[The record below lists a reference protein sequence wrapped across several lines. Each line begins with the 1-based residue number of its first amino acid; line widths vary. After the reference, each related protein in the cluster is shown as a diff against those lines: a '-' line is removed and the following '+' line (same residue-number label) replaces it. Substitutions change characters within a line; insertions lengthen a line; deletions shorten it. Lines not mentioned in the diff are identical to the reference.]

1 MQKKL
6 FLLDGMA
13 LVYRAHFALIRR
25 PIYTSQGIN
34 TSALFGFTQT
44 LLEIIN
50 RHTPTHL
57 AVAFD
62 TAAPTQR
69 HVEFPEYKAQ
79 REAMPEDLSQALPH
93 VRQMIEALNIP
104 ILILDGYEADDIIGT
119 MVRRAEKAG
128 FTSYMVTPDKDFGQL
143 VSEKTFIYKPSRM
156 GDGDEILGVPEILK
170 KWGIERPEQVID
182 ILALWGDA
190 SDNIPGVPKIGEK
203 TASKLISQYGSVE
216 NLIANRSE
224 LKGKLKESVETHQEQ
239 AHLSKRLATIL
250 CDTPIP
256 EQPDE
261 LICREMD
268 KERVANLCREF
279 ELNTIGRRLL
289 GESFKAG
296 RGVASTLE
304 FEALVAPDSN
314 ASSISSPKT
323 SSEKD
328 TSTSDNEKQEDTPAS
343 ATLKSLSEVPHTYKL
358 AANET
363 ERRQLLDL
371 LLEQTSVCFDTETT
385 GLDPKHAALVGIAFS
400 CEPHTGHYVPFPE
413 TESESASILEEFR
426 PFFENEKIT
435 KVGHNLKFDLS
446 ILRWSGVFV
455 RGPLFDTMLAHSLID
470 PDNRHSM
477 DYLSEAYLGYSP
489 MPIEKLIGTKGED
502 QLNMRQVSLDLI
514 TEYAVEDADIT
525 WQLRKVLE
533 PLLKEK
539 GQEKVFYEIESTL
552 IPVLVEMEF
561 EGIRVDAPALATFAN
576 QLAHEIVSCEERIHS
591 LAGGKF
597 NLNSPKQLGEI
608 LFDVLKIAD
617 KPKKTKTGQYATNE
631 QTLTALASQHE
642 IVEKI
647 LTYRTMTKLK
657 STYADTLPHAIFP
670 GTNRIH
676 TTYNQAVT
684 ATGRLQSQNPNL
696 QNIPIRTDLGQE
708 IRKAFVPRSSGW
720 VLLVA
725 DYSQIELR
733 IIAAISGDDAMIEAF
748 ASGIDIHTATASR
761 VYGIPLEEITPEM
774 RRKAK
779 MVNFGII
786 YGISAFGLAQ
796 RLQIPRTEAGSIIEQ
811 YSKRY
816 PGIQNYINNTIE
828 FANNH
833 GYVETVTGRRR
844 YLRDIR
850 SANATVRSAAER
862 NAINAPIQGT
872 AADMIKI
879 AMASIQNELS
889 RQKLKSRML
898 LQVHDE
904 LVFDLHR
911 SEESVMRTLVE
922 EKMKTAISLQ
932 VPIVVEMGIGENW
945 LEAH

>member
-1 MQKKL
+1 MQKTL

-13 LVYRAHFALIRR
+13 LVYRAHFALIKR
-25 PIYTSQGIN
+25 PIYTSQGVN
-34 TSALFGFTQT
+34 TSALYGFTQT
-44 LLEIIN
+44 LLDIAT

-62 TAAPTQR
+62 TQAPTQR
-69 HVEFPEYKAQ
+69 HLDYPEYKAQ

-93 VRQMIEALNIP
+93 VRRMIEALNIP
-104 ILILDGYEADDIIGT
+104 VLIRDGYEADDIIGT
-119 MVRRAEKAG
+119 MVRRAEKAN

-143 VSEKTFIYKPSRM
+143 VSANTFIYKPSRM
-156 GDGDEILGVPEILK
+156 GDSDEILGLPEILE
-170 KWGIERPEQVID
+170 KWSIERPEQVID

-190 SDNIPGVPKIGEK
+190 SDNIPGVPGIGEK
-203 TASKLISQYGSVE
+203 TATKLISQHGTVE
-216 NLIANRSE
+216 NLIANTSG
-224 LKGKLKESVETHQEQ
+224 LKGKLKESIETHREQ
-239 AHLSKRLATIL
+239 ALLSKRLATIL
-250 CDTPIP
+250 CDAPIP
-256 EQPDE
+256 EQLDE
-261 LICREMD
+261 LER
-268 KERVANLCREF
+268 KEPEKEHIATLCQEF

-296 RGVASTLE
+296 RGFASTQE
-304 FEALVAPDSN
+304 FEGLVAPESN
-314 ASSISSPKT
+314 ASPISSPKT
-323 SSEKD
+323 SSEKNA
-328 TSTSDNEKQEDTPAS
+328 SASDNDKREDSHTG
-343 ATLKSLSEVPHTYKL
+343 ATLKSLSNVQHKY
-358 AANET
+358 AAAAKES

-371 LLEQTSVCFDTETT
+371 LLQQTSVCFDTETT
-385 GLDPKHAALVGIAFS
+385 GLDPKCAELVGIAFS
-400 CEPHTGHYVPFPE
+400 WEPHTGHFVPFPE
-413 TESESASILEEFR
+413 TASEALLILEEFR

-455 RGPLFDTMLAHSLID
+455 KGALFDTMLAHSLID
-470 PDNRHSM
+470 PDRRHNM
-477 DYLSEAYLGYSP
+477 DYLSEAYLGYRP
-489 MPIEKLIGTKGED
+489 KPIEELIGAKGED
-502 QLNMRQVSLDLI
+502 QLNMRQVSLDLL
-514 TEYAVEDADIT
+514 TEYAVEDADVT
-525 WQLRKVLE
+525 WQLRNVLE
-533 PLLKEK
+533 PLLKEN

-552 IPVLVEMEF
+552 IPALVEMEF
-561 EGIRVDAPALATFAN
+561 EGIRVDATALATFAG
-576 QLAHEIVSCEERIHS
+576 QLAHEIASCEGRIHS

-597 NLNSPKQLGEI
+597 NLNSPKQLGQI

-617 KPKKTKTGQYATNE
+617 KPKKTKTGQYSTNE

-647 LTYRTMTKLK
+647 LAYRAMAKLK
-657 STYADTLPHAIFP
+657 STYADTLPQAISP
-670 GTNRIH
+670 RTGRIH

-696 QNIPIRTDLGQE
+696 QNIPIRTELGQE
-708 IRKAFVPRSSGW
+708 IRKAFVPRDSEW

-733 IIAAISGDDAMIEAF
+733 IIAAISEDAAMLEAF
-748 ASGIDIHTATASR
+748 SSGVDIHTATASR
-761 VYGIPLEEITPEM
+761 VYGIPLDQVTSEM

-796 RLQIPRTEAGSIIEQ
+796 RLQIPRTEAGAIIEQ
-811 YSKRY
+811 YSRRY
-816 PGIQNYINNTIE
+816 PGIEEYISKTIE
-828 FANNH
+828 FANKH

-879 AMASIQNELS
+879 AMASIQNELFC
-889 RQKLKSRML
+889 RQLKSRML

-911 SEESVMRTLVE
+911 SEESVMRELVE
-922 EKMKTAISLQ
+922 EKMKTAISLP
-932 VPIVVEMGIGENW
+932 VPIVVELGTGENW